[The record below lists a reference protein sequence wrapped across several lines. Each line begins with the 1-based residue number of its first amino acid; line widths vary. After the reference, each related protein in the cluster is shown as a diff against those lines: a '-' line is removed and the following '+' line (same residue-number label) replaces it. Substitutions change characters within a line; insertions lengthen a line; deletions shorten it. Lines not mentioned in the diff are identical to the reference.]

1 MTGGIKRGLPCGSR
15 VFVYGLLCF
24 GNAILTGVN
33 DCRDNT
39 KMERIS
45 MIRPTVLLT
54 FLLAS
59 LLTACGGDS
68 GGSVVGSSSSSDS
81 SGGTTTVD
89 NGDGTTSDVTTS
101 TQITNPKI
109 GTGSGST
116 FTAGALLVSNATL
129 SAGGTTTISAT
140 IVDADNG
147 NAKVV
152 SQTYGVVFTSICSEA
167 DPAKASFSRDS
178 SVTSSGEVS
187 VTYEAQGC
195 TGTDII
201 SFKLYSAVQGSTGG
215 SADSIDTTSVLAA
228 ATGTIVVQP
237 PEVGAITYVE
247 TSDPAISI
255 SAIGNPV
262 LPKLTTVTFK
272 VLDQT
277 NNPIDRKDVSFE
289 LTNTTGGVSLALAEG
304 TTNEDGIVK
313 AVVLAGTTHAV
324 TSVRATTLANDGV
337 TKISTDS
344 QPISVTTGIVD
355 QDSFSVAIEAFN
367 PGAFNVD
374 GVKVSVSAYAA
385 DQYQNPVADGTTI
398 NFTAESGSIDSFCTT
413 VAGRCSVTWNS
424 SGTRPGQHDAGLGRV
439 NEIDGQ
445 TGTTVLGMTTILA
458 YTQGESGFTDSN
470 NDGLFNA
477 SELFVTYPE
486 AFRDDNWNGAL
497 DTDSNSAPVEFF
509 EDFNHNST
517 YDAAPTT
524 YQGATCT
531 TTAKGLGHCDSMMN
545 VRASVR
551 FVQSVAESAVIRLFT
566 KSGSTYTEVTNNPPA
581 LSAPGTFYVVL
592 QDSNGNIPASGTSL
606 NVNGDGYKITGSS
619 GQVPNSIGI
628 LDPTGAL
635 GLPSYGVLYVVSYK
649 ADTSPVSITVEA
661 SSGDFKTSVELN

>member
-1 MTGGIKRGLPCGSR
+1 MFKPSALITL
-15 VFVYGLLCF
+15 
-24 GNAILTGVN
+24 
-33 DCRDNT
+33 
-39 KMERIS
+39 
-45 MIRPTVLLT
+45 
-54 FLLAS
+54 LLAT

-81 SGGTTTVD
+81 TGSTTTVD
-89 NGDGTTSDVTTS
+89 NGDGTSSDVTTS
-101 TQITNPKI
+101 TQVTNPKI

-116 FTAGALLVSNATL
+116 FTAGTLLVSNANL

-147 NAKVV
+147 NAQVV

-167 DPAKASFSRDS
+167 DPAKASFSRGS

-201 SFKLYSAVQGSTGG
+201 SFKLYGVVEGATGESASTINT
-215 SADSIDTTSVLAA
+215 SSVLAA

-255 SAIGNPV
+255 ASIGNPV

-277 NNPIDRKDVSFE
+277 NNPIDSKDVSFE
-289 LTNTTGGVSLALAEG
+289 LTNETGGVSLALTEG

-313 AVVLAGTTHAV
+313 AVVLAGTTHTV

-337 TKISTDS
+337 TEISTDS

-355 QDSFSVAIEAFN
+355 QDSFSVAIDTFN
-367 PGAFNVD
+367 PGAFNVA
-374 GVKVSVSAYAA
+374 GVEVSVSAYAA
-385 DQYQNPVADGTTI
+385 DQYQNPVADGTII
-398 NFTAESGSIDSFCTT
+398 NFTAESGVIGSSCETEG
-413 VAGRCSVTWNS
+413 GRCSVIWYS
-424 SGTRPGQHDAGLGRV
+424 SGDRPGQHAAGLGRV
-439 NEIDGQ
+439 NEIDSQ
-445 TGTTVLGMTTILA
+445 TGLTVLGMTTILA

-470 NDGLFNA
+470 NNGLFDAN
-477 SELFVTYPE
+477 ELFVTYPE
-486 AFRDDNWNGAL
+486 AFRDDNWNGVL
-497 DTDSNSAPVEFF
+497 DTGSNSAPVEFF

-517 YDAAPTT
+517 YDAAPST

-531 TTAKGLGHCDSMMN
+531 STAKGLGHCASLMN

-551 FVQSVAESAVIRLFT
+551 FMQSVAESAVIRLFT
-566 KSGSTYTEVTNNPPA
+566 KSGSTYTEVSNLT
-581 LSAPGTFYVVL
+581 LSAPNTFYVVL

-606 NVNGDGYKITGSS
+606 SVTGDGYKITGSS
-619 GQVPNSIGI
+619 GTVPNSIGT
-628 LDPTGAL
+628 LDPTGSI
-635 GLPSYGVLYVVSYK
+635 GLPSYGVLYQVNYTIDS
-649 ADTSPVSITVEA
+649 SPVSIKVEA
-661 SSGDFKTSVELN
+661 SSGNFKTSVELN